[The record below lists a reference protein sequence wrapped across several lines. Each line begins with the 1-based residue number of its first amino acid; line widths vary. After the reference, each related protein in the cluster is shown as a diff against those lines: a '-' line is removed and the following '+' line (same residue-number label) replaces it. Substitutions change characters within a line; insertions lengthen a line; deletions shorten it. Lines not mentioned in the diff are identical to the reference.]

1 MVVEGDELVSVSG
14 RHGVKHLLPP
24 KSGTDKTISSELI
37 VGCFL
42 TRYSAILNELPKPSP
57 S

>member
-1 MVVEGDELVSVSG
+1 MVIEGDELVSVSG
-14 RHGVKHLLPP
+14 RHGVKHLLLPE
-24 KSGTDKTISSELI
+24 SGANEMLSSELM
-37 VGCFL
+37 VRHFL